1 MKAVIYARYSSDN
14 QREESIEG
22 QIRECKSY
30 AEKQGITVLTSY
42 IDRALSAKT
51 DNRPDF
57 QRMIKDSSKKLF
69 DIVLVWKLD
78 RFARNRYDSAH
89 YKAVLR
95 KNGVKVV
102 SATEPISEDSTG
114 ILLESLLE
122 GYAEFYSVELAEKV
136 KRGQDENALKCKN
149 NGGSVPY
156 GYFINSEHKFEIN
169 PEEAVIVKEIF
180 KRYSEGE
187 RIIDIANSLNER
199 GLKTNRNKPFIKS
212 FFTRLLKNRRYIG
225 EYRYREVLVEN
236 GIPAIIDKDLFE
248 QVQMRLKKNKHAPA
262 TAKANREEP
271 YLLTTKLFCGDCGQ
285 AMVGESGK
293 SSNGNIHYYY
303 KCRSAKQ
310 KTGCKRRAIKK
321 QLIEDTV
328 IMRTIEI
335 LYDEKML
342 DNLSEQAVN
351 LLKKESPLLPQLKK
365 QLAETEKGIENIL
378 NAIQQGILSVV
389 PLRKPIVL
397 LRSRPI
403 AERPFGG
410 CNGFAGNCR
419 IRAHI
424 FAVCSGE
431 DKCVEY
437 TAVKIKRIYTR
448 LRFPYIGSARICG
461 IEEERVPLCAVENGN
476 VYIRVISVGVAAVSV
491 PKHKTFAH
499 LIYGVHSSAEAVYD
513 LVGRNSVRN
522 FNLFHG
528 TVLEAEIYFRRGKRE
543 TFLFAFIKR
552 RKLPR
557 LPVCFKNGGHAAF
570 GSHTYFPLGNILVG
584 YCRNRFG

>member
-180 KRYSEGE
+180 KRYAEGE

-248 QVQMRLKKNKHAPA
+248 QVQIRLKKNKHAPA

-378 NAIQQGILSVV
+378 NAIQQGILTNSTKQR
-389 PLRKPIVL
+389 LDELEETKERLKLSL
-397 LRSRPI
+397 LQEEIENPSLTKEQILCWLHRFRTLDIS
-403 AERPFGG
+403 
-410 CNGFAGNCR
+410 
-419 IRAHI
+419 
-424 FAVCSGE
+424 
-431 DKCVEY
+431 KTEY
-437 TAVKIKRIYTR
+437 RQQ
-448 LRFPYIGSARICG
+448 
-461 IEEERVPLCAVENGN
+461 
-476 VYIRVISVGVAAVSV
+476 
-491 PKHKTFAH
+491 
-499 LIYGVHSSAEAVYD
+499 LIDYFV
-513 LVGRNSVRN
+513 NSVYVFNDRLIIN
-522 FNLFHG
+522 FNYKERTEKITFNNIKCSDLMTVAQPKG
-528 TVLEAEIYFRRGKRE
+528 TAL
-543 TFLFAFIKR
+543 T
-552 RKLPR
+552 
-557 LPVCFKNGGHAAF
+557 
-570 GSHTYFPLGNILVG
+570 
-584 YCRNRFG
+584 